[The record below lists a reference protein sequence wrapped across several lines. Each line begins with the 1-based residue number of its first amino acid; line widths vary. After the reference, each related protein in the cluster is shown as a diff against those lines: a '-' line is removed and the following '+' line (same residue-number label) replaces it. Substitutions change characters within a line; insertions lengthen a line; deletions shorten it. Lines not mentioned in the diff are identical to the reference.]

1 MFHKLARHYKKNGTR
16 PVTHLIV
23 DEAQDLS
30 AAELIYLSSIGDYDG
45 NSLFFSGD
53 IGQRIFRSP
62 FPWSATGVSITG
74 RSRTLKLNYRTSEQI
89 RRSSDKLLPA
99 TITESDGNV
108 ERKDGVVSLFQ
119 GNPPAIIKCTSQD
132 EEISVVSD
140 WLADRLA
147 ENTMPDQLA
156 ILFRSVHEMDRA
168 NLVVDK
174 LGLEKSDINILT
186 MHSAKGLEFKSVAL
200 IGCEDLVIPSQ
211 YRLEQAKDEAELD
224 EIMATERHLLYV
236 AFSRARENVLITC
249 VGTKSEFLIDLEE

>member
-1 MFHKLARHYKKNGTR
+1 
-16 PVTHLIV
+16 
-23 DEAQDLS
+23 
-30 AAELIYLSSIGDYDG
+30 
-45 NSLFFSGD
+45 
-53 IGQRIFRSP
+53 
-62 FPWSATGVSITG
+62 
-74 RSRTLKLNYRTSEQI
+74 
-89 RRSSDKLLPA
+89 
-99 TITESDGNV
+99 
-108 ERKDGVVSLFQ
+108 
-119 GNPPAIIKCTSQD
+119 
-132 EEISVVSD
+132 
-140 WLADRLA
+140 
-147 ENTMPDQLA
+147 
-156 ILFRSVHEMDRA
+156 MDRA